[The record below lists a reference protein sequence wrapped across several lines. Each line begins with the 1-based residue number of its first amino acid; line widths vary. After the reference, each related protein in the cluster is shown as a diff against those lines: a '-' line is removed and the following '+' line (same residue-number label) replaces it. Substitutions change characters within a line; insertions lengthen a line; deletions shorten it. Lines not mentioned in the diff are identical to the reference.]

1 MARQCGAVARV
12 GSPDTGPVEG
22 NQADACLLGRARHQQ
37 CFRSRGTAAVKSES
51 GTPAAWPT
59 ARTPTFWPSRVCILK
74 KTFPDRSSAI
84 TRAMLMSSALEN
96 MLIKTLAALGRV
108 RFPRQKM
115 SAIQREVCGQ
125 TVGIAFV
132 ARSRGARA
140 PTHDG
145 RQKASA
151 ARRRLKRCYL
161 GCRRSRSLA
170 LVITICSFFGK
181 NLAARNLAAMN
192 PPPHRGVTGSDSLLR
207 RSESSGRMRRE
218 RH

>member
-1 MARQCGAVARV
+1 
-12 GSPDTGPVEG
+12 
-22 NQADACLLGRARHQQ
+22 
-37 CFRSRGTAAVKSES
+37 
-51 GTPAAWPT
+51 
-59 ARTPTFWPSRVCILK
+59 
-74 KTFPDRSSAI
+74 
-84 TRAMLMSSALEN
+84 MLISSALEN

-181 NLAARNLAAMN
+181 NLAAMN